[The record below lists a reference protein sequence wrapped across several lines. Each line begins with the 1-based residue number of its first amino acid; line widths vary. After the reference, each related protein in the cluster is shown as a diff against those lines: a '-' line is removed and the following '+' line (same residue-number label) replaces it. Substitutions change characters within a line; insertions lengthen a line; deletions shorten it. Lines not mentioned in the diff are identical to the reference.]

1 MTTSN
6 EEIFVIY
13 YIKKDEVIYK
23 AFNEK
28 LMYCGR
34 PPRIFFHKGIFII
47 CNLKVNI
54 SLWHKKIA
62 SEIENSKMSRIYYVI
77 WISTSENYKIISLI
91 LLIFYWYLYNLI
103 YI

>member
-54 SLWHKKIA
+54 SL
-62 SEIENSKMSRIYYVI
+62 
-77 WISTSENYKIISLI
+77 
-91 LLIFYWYLYNLI
+91 
-103 YI
+103 